1 MAKLTQGILDGF
13 VGSVGTVVGYSWRGR
28 WCMRARPKKIK
39 NPRTEAQQEHRMI
52 FRDMVRLA
60 SYMLPAISKG
70 LREAS
75 KVKQVTE
82 GNLFVNRNKKCFTTA
97 GVDYKRLVISSG
109 HAAPVEFVESS
120 VDDRM
125 VLHTRFEKNPLRL
138 CADNEDNVFVFSYC
152 PEFKK
157 GLLSSPVS
165 RRSKR
170 LDMALPDE
178 WADCEVFFYAF
189 VQDKTG
195 QTSKTLYIGT
205 LEELSVKTGT
215 GHDVVLVDEFEG
227 KEGGIFVKEEAE
239 EDLVAFPEGEG
250 RVSGTFGDG

>member
-1 MAKLTQGILDGF
+1 
-13 VGSVGTVVGYSWRGR
+13 
-28 WCMRARPKKIK
+28 
-39 NPRTEAQQEHRMI
+39 MI

-75 KVKQVTE
+75 KVKQMTE

-125 VLHTRFEKNPLRL
+125 VLHTRFKKNPLRL

-165 RRSKR
+165 RRSKH

-195 QTSKTLYIGT
+195 QTSKTLSIGT
-205 LEELSVKTGT
+205 LEDLAVETGT
-215 GHDVVLVDEFEG
+215 GHDVVLVDEFER
-227 KEGGIFVKEEAE
+227 KEGGVFVEEEAE
-239 EDLVAFPEGEG
+239 EDFVTFPEGES